1 MHILIVNAV
10 QHLCVKVGRVLMKEC
25 SSVIGLTSDLIK
37 LDIIG
42 VCVSSRRVL
51 ATLHGFSIL

>member
-1 MHILIVNAV
+1 
-10 QHLCVKVGRVLMKEC
+10 MKES

-42 VCVSSRRVL
+42 IHVSSRGVL
-51 ATLHGFSIL
+51 ATLRGFSIL